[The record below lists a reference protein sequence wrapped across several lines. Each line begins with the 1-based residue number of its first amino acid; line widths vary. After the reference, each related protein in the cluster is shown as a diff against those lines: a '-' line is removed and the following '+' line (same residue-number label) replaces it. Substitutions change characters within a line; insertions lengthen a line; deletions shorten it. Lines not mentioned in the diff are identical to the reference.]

1 MVEVGWR
8 FVQGGLSS
16 NRGMWRKV
24 FRARRF
30 RALPVIPRI
39 GVKGHQAGELRGFHS
54 PGSAWDGRQTREEF
68 LSAELTVRAS
78 LCQ

>member
-39 GVKGHQAGELRGFHS
+39 GVKGHQAGDLTGFAS
-54 PGSAWDGRQTREEF
+54 PGSAWDGGKQERIF
-68 LSAELTVRAS
+68 
-78 LCQ
+78 